1 MREFF
6 ALFKF
11 NFRRMVNTWM
21 IRILALVVMGG
32 MLVGIIC
39 VHNMNQTKQIGIKLS
54 GEQMNAEFIVELLN
68 ASSSNYEYSVFTD
81 GLDYD
86 GTVEMNT
93 KTSDNGMSLGI
104 VSEPKNVVTS
114 AQMEI
119 LKSGIERYLLAV
131 SGYDYPEVRVSQSTE
146 DMMSFAE
153 KIAFYIITFILYLFI
168 LLCGS
173 IITSSVALEK
183 TSRVSELIIY
193 RVSVL
198 KLIYSKVLAL
208 YSIVILMLAGVGIE
222 FSVAVATKWIDISI
236 VKTLLETAG
245 FGMKEIA
252 IVVGIII
259 VGIMV
264 YTVLYIFVGTMIKSA
279 DQIQFSQ
286 LPVAALVLFG
296 FMITVLCRQNE
307 DSLISRIC
315 TYIPTF
321 SPFLAVTKLFH
332 PGETGLEFLLMGIC
346 TIIYLIVGNY
356 LIVKIYRRENR

>member
-193 RVSVL
+193 RV
-198 KLIYSKVLAL
+198 
-208 YSIVILMLAGVGIE
+208 
-222 FSVAVATKWIDISI
+222 
-236 VKTLLETAG
+236 
-245 FGMKEIA
+245 
-252 IVVGIII
+252 
-259 VGIMV
+259 
-264 YTVLYIFVGTMIKSA
+264 
-279 DQIQFSQ
+279 
-286 LPVAALVLFG
+286 LV
-296 FMITVLCRQNE
+296 
-307 DSLISRIC
+307 
-315 TYIPTF
+315 
-321 SPFLAVTKLFH
+321 
-332 PGETGLEFLLMGIC
+332 
-346 TIIYLIVGNY
+346 
-356 LIVKIYRRENR
+356 

>member
-1 MREFF
+1 M
-6 ALFKF
+6 
-11 NFRRMVNTWM
+11 
-21 IRILALVVMGG
+21 
-32 MLVGIIC
+32 
-39 VHNMNQTKQIGIKLS
+39 
-54 GEQMNAEFIVELLN
+54 
-68 ASSSNYEYSVFTD
+68 
-81 GLDYD
+81 
-86 GTVEMNT
+86 
-93 KTSDNGMSLGI
+93 
-104 VSEPKNVVTS
+104 
-114 AQMEI
+114 
-119 LKSGIERYLLAV
+119 
-131 SGYDYPEVRVSQSTE
+131 
-146 DMMSFAE
+146 
-153 KIAFYIITFILYLFI
+153 
-168 LLCGS
+168 
-173 IITSSVALEK
+173 EK

-286 LPVAALVLFG
+286 LPVAALVLIG